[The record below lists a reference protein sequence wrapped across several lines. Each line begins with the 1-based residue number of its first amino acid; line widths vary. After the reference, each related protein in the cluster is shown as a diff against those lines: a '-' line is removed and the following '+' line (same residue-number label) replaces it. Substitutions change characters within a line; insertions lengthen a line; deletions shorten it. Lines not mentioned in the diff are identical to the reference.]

1 VPRRSPLLA
10 DRRLASKH
18 GRLSLLG
25 REDTCCV
32 VDLTAQSDD
41 LRPSAS
47 SSTWHS
53 CFACVSDIIVI
64 IGQQVASRGVAYTAR
79 RIRGQRADLCV
90 LMTSRT
96 QGTHA
101 GGRRLGRSQAG
112 IRSSTGVRCGP
123 LLMVLRP
130 KKSEDPSDECSDEH
144 DCFAVPEQHWRW
156 SGSCSWEGR
165 LGVEWGFS
173 RV

>member
-1 VPRRSPLLA
+1 MPRRSPLLA

-18 GRLSLLG
+18 GCRFLG

-64 IGQQVASRGVAYTAR
+64 IGQQVASRGRCIYSPPDPGTA
-79 RIRGQRADLCV
+79 
-90 LMTSRT
+90 S
-96 QGTHA
+96 
-101 GGRRLGRSQAG
+101 
-112 IRSSTGVRCGP
+112 
-123 LLMVLRP
+123 
-130 KKSEDPSDECSDEH
+130 
-144 DCFAVPEQHWRW
+144 
-156 SGSCSWEGR
+156 
-165 LGVEWGFS
+165 
-173 RV
+173 